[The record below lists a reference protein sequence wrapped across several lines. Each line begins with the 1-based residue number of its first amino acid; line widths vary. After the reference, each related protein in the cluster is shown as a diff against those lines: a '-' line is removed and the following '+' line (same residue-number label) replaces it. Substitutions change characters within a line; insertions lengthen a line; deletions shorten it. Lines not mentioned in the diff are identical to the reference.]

1 MLRSRFL
8 LNLRAERVMKK
19 ILVANRGEIALRV
32 MKACREMDIPT
43 VAVYSTSDKESLHV
57 RFADEALCIG
67 PPPPLESYLDIDKIL
82 SSARER
88 GADAIHPG
96 YGFLAENPELARR
109 CEEEG
114 VTFIGPGSKAMALLG
129 NKVES
134 RKTMIKAGVAVIPGM
149 VGGSTDVRALG
160 KEAERM
166 GFPVLVKAAGGGG
179 GKGMRIIRHARDL
192 EESLGSCMREAKA
205 AFGDDTIYLE
215 KYIERP
221 RHIEFQILADTH
233 GNVIHLFERECSIQ
247 RRYQKIVEE
256 TPSVAL
262 DFGLRDK
269 MGAVAVKVAQTVGYS
284 NAGTVEFLL
293 DEKGEFYFLEVNAR
307 VQVEHPIT
315 EAVVGVDLVKHQIRV
330 ASGERLSLKQKG
342 LRQRGHAI
350 ECRIYAEDPENN
362 FLPSA
367 GKILFV
373 REPDGPGIRCD
384 SGIWSGCEV
393 PVHYD
398 PILSKLVVWDETR
411 EQTRKRMVAALRDYA
426 ILGVRTNTQF
436 LIDILEHPAFREG
449 ATHTGFI
456 PDHLSDWRPPEPDG
470 TELKAALLAAAAL
483 ERKGPASRPGSAR
496 VETFSPWKAGTGW
509 RIGGGS

>member
-1 MLRSRFL
+1 
-8 LNLRAERVMKK
+8 MKK

-32 MKACREMDIPT
+32 MKACREMDIAT
-43 VAVYSTSDKESLHV
+43 VAVYSECDKESLHV
-57 RFADEALCIG
+57 RFADEAVCIG
-67 PPPPLESYLDIDKIL
+67 PPPPLESYLDIDKIVGTAL
-82 SSARER
+82 EK

-109 CEEEG
+109 CVKEG
-114 VTFIGPGSKAMALLG
+114 IVFIGPAAEAMALLG

-134 RKTMIKAGVAVIPGM
+134 RKTMIKAEVPVIPGM
-149 VGGSTDVRALG
+149 MGGSTDAGALA
-160 KEAERM
+160 KEAEMM

-179 GKGMRIIRHARDL
+179 GKGMRIIRNPGDL
-192 EESLGSCMREAKA
+192 EESLDSCMREAKA

-233 GNVIHLFERECSIQ
+233 GNVVHLFERECSIQ

-256 TPSVAL
+256 TPSTAL
-262 DFGLRDK
+262 DGKLREK
-269 MGAVAVKVAQTVGYS
+269 MGSTAVKVAQTVGYT

-293 DEKGEFYFLEVNAR
+293 DENGEFYFLEVNAR

-315 EAVVGVDLVKHQIRV
+315 EAVVGVDLVKGQIRV
-330 ASGERLSLKQKG
+330 ASGEKLQLKQKDLG
-342 LRQRGHAI
+342 QRGHAI

-362 FLPSA
+362 FFPSA

-373 REPDGPGIRCD
+373 REPAGPGIRCD

-411 EQTRKRMVAALRDYA
+411 EQARKRMVAALRSYA
-426 ILGVRTNTQF
+426 ILGVKTNTQF
-436 LIDILEHPAFREG
+436 LIDTLEHPAFREG

-456 PDHLSDWRPPEPDG
+456 PEHLPDWKSPEADG
-470 TELKAALLAAAAL
+470 AELGKALLAAAAL
-483 ERKGPASRPGSAR
+483 EKKAPASRSGAAR
-496 VETFSPWKAGTGW
+496 VESFSPWKAGTRW
-509 RIGGGS
+509 RIGDGS